1 MNNLLI
7 SKKIEMLLNK
17 PLKKQTGYGF
27 SLIELLV
34 VLVILALLGGIVGPR
49 VMKHVGGAKSDTARM
64 QIEDIAAAL
73 DIYSLE
79 TGSYPTSSQGL
90 EALVA
95 APSGVKNWNGPYL
108 RKPKV
113 PLDPWGNPYHYES
126 PGEHGD
132 FDLYSL
138 GADNSSGGE
147 KDDRDL
153 VSWE

>member
-1 MNNLLI
+1 M
-7 SKKIEMLLNK
+7 NK
-17 PLKKQTGYGF
+17 PVNEPVNKPMKKQGVQGF

-49 VMKHVGGAKSDTARM
+49 VMKHVGGAKSDTARV
-64 QIEDIAAAL
+64 QIEDLAAAL

-79 TGSYPTSSQGL
+79 TGGYPTSSQGL

-95 APSGVKNWNGPYL
+95 APSGVSNWNGPYL

-113 PLDPWGNPYHYES
+113 PLDPWGNAYHYQA
-126 PGEHGD
+126 PGDHGD
-132 FDLYSL
+132 FDLSSL
-138 GADNSSGGE
+138 GADNSAGGE